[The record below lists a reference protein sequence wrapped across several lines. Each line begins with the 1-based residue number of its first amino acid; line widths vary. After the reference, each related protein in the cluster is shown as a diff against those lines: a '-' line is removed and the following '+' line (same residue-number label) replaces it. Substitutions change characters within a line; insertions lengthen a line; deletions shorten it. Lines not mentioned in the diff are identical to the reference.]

1 MYPSTEDPLALN
13 NALLPRNIFA
23 LHDGDPKLPIYIAV
37 RGFVFDVSRDRE
49 VFGRGGPLNE
59 CAGREIS
66 RAIALGPPPSNNP
79 PARCVL
85 TLCEGVEWKHLGL
98 NVHVSGQLKSHRT
111 CEKAGLTPAD
121 LLSSHTCF
129 PSDE

>member
-49 VFGRGGPLNE
+49 KTDQHRHPLVSFAQSLFRLTTVEFTPLDPSEYNSSGAAVSQGGQGWCSSASILITQT
-59 CAGREIS
+59 AG
-66 RAIALGPPPSNNP
+66 AL
-79 PARCVL
+79 
-85 TLCEGVEWKHLGL
+85 
-98 NVHVSGQLKSHRT
+98 
-111 CEKAGLTPAD
+111 
-121 LLSSHTCF
+121 
-129 PSDE
+129 